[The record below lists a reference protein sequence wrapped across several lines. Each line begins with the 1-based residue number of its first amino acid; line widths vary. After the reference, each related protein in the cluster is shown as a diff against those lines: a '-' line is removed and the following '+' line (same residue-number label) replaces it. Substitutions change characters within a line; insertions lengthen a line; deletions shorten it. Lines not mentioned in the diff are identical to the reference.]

1 MFHEESAALA
11 VEMGVRC
18 LMSTRG
24 ITELFGIELPI
35 VQAPMAGA
43 HDQRLAIAVAL
54 AGGLGS
60 LPCALLTVDAIRM
73 QVRAYR
79 AKVARKPLHLNFFC
93 HEPPAADAAKEA
105 AWAALLAPYY
115 AELGASAKSA
125 PGPSRAPFD
134 ESSCA
139 LVEELSPEVVSFH
152 FGLPS
157 PELLERVR
165 RTGAKIVC
173 SATTVAEAQHLEGE
187 GCDVIVAQ
195 GLEAGGHRGM
205 FLSDDVGTQVGTL
218 ALVPQVVDAVRV
230 PVLAA
235 GGIADARGVAAALAL
250 GASGVQVGSAY
261 LRCPETTISAP
272 HRAALATVKD
282 EDTRL
287 STLFSGRPARGIQ
300 NRLVRE
306 LGAAPV
312 GMPAFP
318 LPESALAALRNHAE
332 AAGSG
337 DFSPLWAGQAAALS
351 REVPAGDFTR
361 QLMKDA
367 MACLRDAAG

>member
-1 MFHEESAALA
+1 MP
-11 VEMGVRC
+11 
-18 LMSTRG
+18 TRR

-60 LPCALLTVDAIRM
+60 LPCALLQVDAIRM

-79 AKVARKPLHLNFFC
+79 AKVARKPLNLNFFC
-93 HEPPAADAAKEA
+93 HETPKADAARDGQ
-105 AWAALLAPYY
+105 WRDLLAPYY
-115 AELGASAKSA
+115 TELGVDAKA
-125 PGPSRAPFD
+125 PAAAGSSRAPFD
-134 ESSCA
+134 EASCA

-152 FGLPS
+152 FGLPT

-187 GCDVIVAQ
+187 GCDVIIAQ
-195 GLEAGGHRGM
+195 GSEAGGHRGM

-230 PVLAA
+230 PVLAS
-235 GGIADARGVAAALAL
+235 GGITDARGVAAALAL
-250 GASGVQVGSAY
+250 GACGVQVGTAY
-261 LRCPETTISAP
+261 LRCPESTISAL
-272 HRAALATVKD
+272 HRAALATASD
-282 EDTRL
+282 EGTRL
-287 STLFSGRPARGIQ
+287 TTLFSGRPARGIE
-300 NRLVRE
+300 NRLMRE
-306 LGAAPV
+306 LGS
-312 GMPAFP
+312 MPAGVPHFP
-318 LPESALAALRNHAE
+318 LASAALAPLRTQAE
-332 AAGSG
+332 AKGSS
-337 DFSPLWAGQAAALS
+337 DFTQLWAGQAAALA
-351 REVPAGDFTR
+351 REVPAGDLTR

-367 MACLRDAAG
+367 MQRLRDLAG